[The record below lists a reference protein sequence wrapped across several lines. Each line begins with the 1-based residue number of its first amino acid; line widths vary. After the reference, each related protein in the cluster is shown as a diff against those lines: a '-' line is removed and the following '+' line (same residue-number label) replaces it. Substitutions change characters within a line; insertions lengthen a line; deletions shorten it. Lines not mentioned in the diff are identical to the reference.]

1 MSYSRSRV
9 RSSVMP
15 KPSPFASVKL
25 DINAGTDRSPVKPAS
40 EAPLRILLFGDFSGR
55 ANRGAPA
62 PPSRKPVMIDRDNFD
77 QVMAHMGAE
86 LHLGG
91 GQQGPRM
98 ALRFQELE
106 DFHPDRIYE
115 KIELFQTLRDRK
127 STRLNSSHLGISYAV
142 FCLKKE

>member
-1 MSYSRSRV
+1 
-9 RSSVMP
+9 
-15 KPSPFASVKL
+15 VKL

-40 EAPLRILLFGDFSGR
+40 EAPFRILLLGDFSGR

-86 LHLGG
+86 LHLGR

-106 DFHPDRIYE
+106 DFHPDRTRRSSFFRRFARHAASWATRP
-115 KIELFQTLRDRK
+115 LLRK
-127 STRLNSSHLGISYAV
+127 RLPR
-142 FCLKKE
+142 

>member
-1 MSYSRSRV
+1 MS
-9 RSSVMP
+9 
-15 KPSPFASVKL
+15 KPSPFASVNL
-25 DINAGTDRSPVKPAS
+25 DVSVGADRSPAKPAS
-40 EAPLRILLFGDFSGR
+40 EAPFCILLLGDFSGR

-62 PPSRKPVMIDRDNFD
+62 PPSRKPVAIDRDDFD
-77 QVMAHMGAE
+77 QVMANMGAE
-86 LHLGG
+86 LHLGE
-91 GQQGPRM
+91 GQHGPRM
-98 ALRFQELE
+98 ALGFQELE